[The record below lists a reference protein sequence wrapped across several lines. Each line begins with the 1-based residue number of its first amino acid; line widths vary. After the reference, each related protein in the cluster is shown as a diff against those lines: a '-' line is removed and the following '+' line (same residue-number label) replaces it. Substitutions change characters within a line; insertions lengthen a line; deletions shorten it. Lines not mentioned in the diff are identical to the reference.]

1 MKRKEAMQVPG
12 EGVLQAERTATAI
25 TLRWDFSGVFKE
37 ACEGEC
43 CESTANEQKH

>member
-37 ACEGEC
+37 ACEGQC
-43 CESTANEQKH
+43 CESTVNEQKH